1 MSDYVSKLLQ
11 EGERALSAG
20 NLPQAEQ
27 SARRAMEQSP
37 RSADGY
43 DLLGRVAERARNLDA
58 AAACF
63 RQAIALH
70 PGSAAFHT
78 HLGNALRVAG
88 KLAEAIDVYRAA
100 LKLDP
105 NDVEAMNNLAIA
117 LANTGQKEEAAAT
130 WQKMLER
137 DANDASTLANLGNLY
152 RGMGRIAEAIRF
164 SERARALMPNEPGIL
179 SNLGFAYEQQGE
191 IYKAID
197 FYRQALAIAPRPWIY
212 DNLLM
217 TLTFDDRVTPEEV
230 VAEHLKWAELFEA
243 PLASQIQPHEND
255 RSPDRRLR
263 IGYVSPDFREQVNG
277 YHMERILP
285 LHDREHFEIFC
296 YAHTPADAFT
306 PRLRAHADQWRDL
319 VGKSDADAAAQIR
332 ADKIDVLIELAGHTG
347 GNRLRIL
354 ARKPAPVQAHYL
366 GYLATTGMR
375 TVDYRITD
383 AVADP
388 PGMTEHEY
396 TETLVRLPGC
406 CVHYAISDDL
416 PPVVP
421 PPALANGYITFGSF
435 NNLAKVTKFTYV
447 MWADVLKAVPRSRL
461 LLKHRS
467 LGDPVTRDNILGT
480 FKEQGVDAHRIELLE
495 FTRTRREHQQL
506 HGRLDIALDSFP
518 YQGVNTTWDAMCMGV
533 PVISLAGRAHWCR
546 MGCSLVANGGLEF
559 CVANS
564 RDEYVQIAATLAADV
579 DRLTRLR
586 AEMRDQLAR
595 SPICDGAGFVRNLEA
610 ACRQMWRTWCARAR

>member
-1 MSDYVSKLLQ
+1 MPDPAIETLKA
-11 EGERALSAG
+11 GERMFAAG
-20 NLPQAEQ
+20 QLQHAEQ
-27 SARRAMEQSP
+27 VARGLIQRHPQFGEA
-37 RSADGY
+37 Y
-43 DLLGRVAERARNLDA
+43 DLLGRVAERVRDFNA
-58 AAACF
+58 AIDCF
-63 RQAIALH
+63 RRAIILNPAR
-70 PGSAAFHT
+70 SAFHT
-78 HLGNALRVAG
+78 HLGNIFRTTG
-88 KLAEAIDVYRAA
+88 KLGEAAAAYRAA

-105 NDVEAMNNLAIA
+105 DDIEALTNLGIA
-117 LANTGQKEEAAAT
+117 LANSGQKEEAATA
-130 WQKMLER
+130 WKRILDRHPADGE
-137 DANDASTLANLGNLY
+137 ALANLGNLY
-152 RGMGRIAEAIRF
+152 RGMGRIAESIAF
-164 SERARALMPNEPGIL
+164 SERARVVMPSEPAIL
-179 SNLGFAYEQQGE
+179 SNLAFAYEQQGQ

-197 FYRQALAIAPRPWIY
+197 FYRQALAIAPRPFIY

-230 VAEHLKWAELFEA
+230 FAEHLKWAELFEA
-243 PLASQIQPHEND
+243 PLTSQILAHEND

-263 IGYVSPDFREQVNG
+263 VGYLSPDFREQVNG

-285 LHDREHFEIFC
+285 LHDRAHFEIFC
-296 YAHTPADAFT
+296 YAHTPADDFT
-306 PRLRAHADQWRDL
+306 PKLRAHADEWRDL

-332 ADKIDVLIELAGHTG
+332 ADKIDILVELAGHTG

-396 TETLVRLPGC
+396 AETLVRLPGC
-406 CVHYAISDDL
+406 CLHYAISDDL

-421 PPALANGYITFGSF
+421 PPAVQNGYVTFGSF
-435 NNLAKVTKFTYV
+435 NNLAKVTRFTYV
-447 MWADVLKAVPRSRL
+447 LWADVLKAAPGSRL

-467 LGDPVTRDNILGT
+467 LGDPVTRDNILAT
-480 FKEQGVDAHRIELLE
+480 FKEQGVGADRIELLE
-495 FTRTRREHQQL
+495 FARTRREHQEL

-533 PVISLAGRAHWCR
+533 PVVTLAGRAHWCR

-564 RDEYVQIAATLAADV
+564 RDEYIRIAATLARDV
-579 DRLTRLR
+579 DRLARLR
-586 AEMRDQLAR
+586 ANMRQHLAR
-595 SPICDGAGFVRNLEA
+595 SPICDGPGFVRNLEA
-610 ACRQMWRTWCARAR
+610 SYRQMWKAWCGKA